1 MHSENFSASAPLPP
15 GMAKTDCECEPL
27 GAAPALGPELL
38 LVAGGEAP
46 CEPATLVVVVLP
58 RWATEA
64 LFELLPQAA
73 TSRVPPASKTL
84 IKGARR
90 PSRTDGLGGLFMT
103 SL

>member
-15 GMAKTDCECEPL
+15 GMTKTECAPL

-38 LVAGGEAP
+38 LVAGGETLLDPDA
-46 CEPATLVVVVLP
+46 LVVVVFR